1 MAGAARDR
9 TKLIVAGLGGI
20 LIGGAGVAL
29 AAGGGALSGDRA
41 QVERIVREYVLANP
55 EIIPEAM
62 QLLQDRRMAEVVEQ
76 NRAAF
81 ETPFGSAWAG
91 AEKGDVVLV
100 EFFDYACGYC
110 RKSNADID
118 RLLGEDKQL
127 KVVWRELP
135 VLGPRQ
141 PGRRGSQPRR
151 RTAGPLQGILRSAFR
166 QRPSGSGGGR
176 SGGER
181 SRRPSRARIARNPGR
196 ARQEFPARSRRQRH
210 RHAHLRRRRQGSP
223 GRGRLR
229 CAEAGDRRG
238 LVDRCCRGRSS
249 RDAPS
254 RYGIS

>member
-1 MAGAARDR
+1 MAAGARDR
-9 TKLIVAGLGGI
+9 TKLIVAGLAGL

-29 AAGGGALSGDRA
+29 ASGGGALSGDRA

-62 QLLQDRRMAEVVEQ
+62 QLLQDRRMADVVEQ

-110 RKSNADID
+110 RKSNADIE

-135 VLGPRQ
+135 VLGPDSQAAAEVSLAAARQ
-141 PGRRGSQPRR
+141 GRFREFYNGLFASGRPVPSAVAQVQNALGVRAASGSPEIQAELDKNFQLARAVSATGTP
-151 RTAGPLQGILRSAFR
+151 TFVVGDKVLQGAVGYHALKQAIA
-166 QRPSGSGGGR
+166 
-176 SGGER
+176 EA
-181 SRRPSRARIARNPGR
+181 RAR
-196 ARQEFPARSRRQRH
+196 S
-210 RHAHLRRRRQGSP
+210 
-223 GRGRLR
+223 
-229 CAEAGDRRG
+229 
-238 LVDRCCRGRSS
+238 
-249 RDAPS
+249 
-254 RYGIS
+254 

>member
-1 MAGAARDR
+1 MAAGARDR
-9 TKLIVAGLGGI
+9 TKLIIAVLGGI

-29 AAGGGALSGDRA
+29 ASSGGALSSDRA

-62 QLLQDRRMAEVVEQ
+62 QLLQDRKMAEVVEQ

-110 RKSNADID
+110 RKSNADIE

-135 VLGPRQ
+135 VLGPD
-141 PGRRGSQPRR
+141 SQ
-151 RTAGPLQGILRSAFR
+151 AAAEVSLA
-166 QRPSGSGGGR
+166 
-176 SGGER
+176 
-181 SRRPSRARIARNPGR
+181 A
-196 ARQEFPARSRRQRH
+196 ARQGRFMEFYNRLFASGRPAPAAVAQV
-210 RHAHLRRRRQGSP
+210 G
-223 GRGRLR
+223 
-229 CAEAGDRRG
+229 
-238 LVDRCCRGRSS
+238 
-249 RDAPS
+249 
-254 RYGIS
+254 